1 MGISSTIS
9 HWVINHGGP
18 LGNRQT
24 KSMLLNGKT
33 DRTEWWMF
41 QQTMTVLYWDVLGLA
56 AYTPEM
62 AMLGK
67 LENHGTRLRV
77 AYVQKVAPIK
87 NWGMFM

>member
-1 MGISSTIS
+1 M
-9 HWVINHGGP
+9 VDVPANHV
-18 LGNRQT
+18 
-24 KSMLLNGKT
+24 M
-33 DRTEWWMF
+33 
-41 QQTMTVLYWDVLGLA
+41 YWDVLGLA

-62 AMLGK
+62 AMLGRE